1 MADIEFLDLSEA
13 EQYTVFY
20 EASHNNNYAAYVRGR
35 RCVDDESLFKEFS
48 AAFQFPYYFGMNV
61 AAFDECMTDLSWLSF
76 EGIFLL
82 IDHFGDVY
90 KGRKADQNWLCD
102 ILKQFQR
109 EWNARGVKM
118 RVIICGQY
126 VLTAVN
132 GNPIIYEGQTYNE
145 STGEIE
151 GAATGNPTSY
161 PVNGTSYDLTWQNG
175 RQLSSFS
182 KVNTALPSGRWTV
195 SYKYDTDGIRTEKRV
210 PRGNRGLYTV
220 YTYITQNGKIM
231 RQSDNRGIA
240 AQVLDFVYDESG
252 KPFALNYSTNN
263 GSSFTTY
270 YYILNLQGDVVGL
283 TDASGTFVAQ
293 YTYNAWGE
301 VLTATGN
308 MAGINP
314 LRYRGYYYDSETGF
328 YYLQSRYYD
337 PANHRFINADSYA
350 STGQGCIGTNM
361 FAYCLNNPVTATDPT
376 GYDSTTDSNGNGI
389 ADYLEIRWFVQ
400 TEKAKIQ
407 LASKNG
413 ALRDVTE
420 EVDKALKY
428 ACFIGDAYRALIES
442 GGPIFR
448 AEMSV
453 YALKKFYTM
462 VNHEAEWDIKRKAQW
477 ESTIGTTFPGY
488 DTVVLYHN
496 QAMTPEM
503 IGNYTYGVIGEAF
516 GFPID
521 TLLAGSFVAAGFPT
535 EGAELINEYTDWN
548 YIRRGYYHI
557 SLDGAY

>member
-1 MADIEFLDLSEA
+1 MSGV
-13 EQYTVFY
+13 Q
-20 EASHNNNYAAYVRGR
+20 
-35 RCVDDESLFKEFS
+35 
-48 AAFQFPYYFGMNV
+48 QP
-61 AAFDECMTDLSWLSF
+61 
-76 EGIFLL
+76 FLL
-82 IDHFGDVY
+82 
-90 KGRKADQNWLCD
+90 KLSA
-102 ILKQFQR
+102 
-109 EWNARGVKM
+109 
-118 RVIICGQY
+118 
-126 VLTAVN
+126 
-132 GNPIIYEGQTYNE
+132 
-145 STGEIE
+145 
-151 GAATGNPTSY
+151 GA
-161 PVNGTSYDLTWQNG
+161 LE
-175 RQLSSFS
+175 
-182 KVNTALPSGRWTV
+182 AL
-195 SYKYDTDGIRTEKRV
+195 GIRTVECV
-210 PRGNRGLYTV
+210 QMHAV
-220 YTYITQNGKIM
+220 GKLGQ
-231 RQSDNRGIA
+231 RAHLA
-240 AQVLDFVYDESG
+240 ALQLLDKFVHIVAAGKLQFACQQPIHGVLDRNGQHLAAVVDHDIELLFGVLNTVGAGDGIHAAAAIGEDIAPRRAGNFLAGGTQQRNVADDYLPAHAVGGGEAAGADGLGRDCEPAHDIFSSVNGVHLFRSLSSALLEHFVLERHELG
-252 KPFALNYSTNN
+252 GQVNIVLMREVEALDLRPQRAHAVGAGALYLLERRQLVDKLAV
-263 GSSFTTY
+263 FKY
-270 YYILNLQGDVVGL
+270 RHLELNRAEAVHDLGLPACLGVADLKGPGVVNDLVVQGDVVGL

-301 VLTATGN
+301 VLTATGSI
-308 MAGINP
+308 AGINP

-516 GFPID
+516 GFSID

>member
-1 MADIEFLDLSEA
+1 MMADIEFLDLSEA

-132 GNPIIYEGQTYNE
+132 GNTIIYEGQTYNE

-151 GAATGNPTSY
+151 GAATGNPTTY
-161 PVNGTSYDLTWQNG
+161 YIDGVANTLTWTQG
-175 RQLSSFS
+175 RQLARVSKPGAGVTLSS
-182 KVNTALPSGRWTV
+182 TYT
-195 SYKYDTDGIRTEKRV
+195 YDADGIRTSKSV
-210 PRGNRGLYTV
+210 PINRRGLKR
-220 YTYITQNGKIM
+220 TYSYVTQNGKLV
-231 RQSDNRGIA
+231 RQSWLNITM
-240 AQVLDFVYDESG
+240 DFIYDESG
-252 KPFALNYSTNN
+252 RPFALVYTN
-263 GSSFTTY
+263 GPADPVVY
-270 YYILNLQGDVVGL
+270 YYVLNLQGDVVGL

-301 VLTATGN
+301 ILSSTGD

-314 LRYRGYYYDSETGF
+314 LRYRGYYYDFETGF

-337 PANHRFINADSYA
+337 PVTHRFINADSYA
-350 STGQGCIGTNM
+350 STNPSNAIACNM
-361 FAYCLNNPVTATDPT
+361 FAYCGNNPVINL
-376 GYDSTTDSNGNGI
+376 S
-389 ADYLEIRWFVQ
+389 
-400 TEKAKIQ
+400 
-407 LASKNG
+407 
-413 ALRDVTE
+413 
-420 EVDKALKY
+420 
-428 ACFIGDAYRALIES
+428 LI
-442 GGPIFR
+442 
-448 AEMSV
+448 
-453 YALKKFYTM
+453 
-462 VNHEAEWDIKRKAQW
+462 
-477 ESTIGTTFPGY
+477 
-488 DTVVLYHN
+488 
-496 QAMTPEM
+496 
-503 IGNYTYGVIGEAF
+503 
-516 GFPID
+516 
-521 TLLAGSFVAAGFPT
+521 
-535 EGAELINEYTDWN
+535 
-548 YIRRGYYHI
+548 HI
-557 SLDGAY
+557 

>member
-1 MADIEFLDLSEA
+1 MMADIEFLDLSEA

-132 GNPIIYEGQTYNE
+132 GNTIIYEGQTYNE

-161 PVNGTSYDLTWQNG
+161 YIDGVANTLTWTQG
-175 RQLSSFS
+175 RQLARVSKPGAGVTLSS
-182 KVNTALPSGRWTV
+182 TYT
-195 SYKYDTDGIRTEKRV
+195 YDADGIRTSKSV
-210 PRGNRGLYTV
+210 PINRRGLKR
-220 YTYITQNGKIM
+220 TYSYVTQNGKIV
-231 RQSDNRGIA
+231 RQSWVNNTI
-240 AQVLDFVYDESG
+240 DFIYDESG
-252 KPFALNYSTNN
+252 RPFALVYTN
-263 GSSFTTY
+263 GPADPVVY
-270 YYILNLQGDVVGL
+270 YYVLNLQGDVVGL

-301 VLTATGN
+301 ILSSTGD

-314 LRYRGYYYDSETGF
+314 LRYRGYYYDFETGF

-350 STGQGCIGTNM
+350 STGQGIAGTNM
-361 FAYCLNNPVTATDPT
+361 FAYCKNNPVIFKDNSGESAESVIGLFKILYIYFRLHQCVQKDIIMKYKYMNLVDEVTVKRTNGTNGRMDLYSHGLVWEIKHGENPKIAKDQANSYVGGTITSRKIDKGKLVKDLGDGGIFEGSCSIVIFGDIYDISYNSPTDGVVLYEFNKRQEQEYELVP
-376 GYDSTTDSNGNGI
+376 
-389 ADYLEIRWFVQ
+389 Q
-400 TEKAKIQ
+400 TEKSYAPMIPFAFVPVPAGQ
-407 LASKNG
+407 PVGGFFPPG
-413 ALRDVTE
+413 ALYPWVQQ
-420 EVDKALKY
+420 VK
-428 ACFIGDAYRALIES
+428 
-442 GGPIFR
+442 
-448 AEMSV
+448 
-453 YALKKFYTM
+453 
-462 VNHEAEWDIKRKAQW
+462 
-477 ESTIGTTFPGY
+477 
-488 DTVVLYHN
+488 
-496 QAMTPEM
+496 
-503 IGNYTYGVIGEAF
+503 
-516 GFPID
+516 
-521 TLLAGSFVAAGFPT
+521 
-535 EGAELINEYTDWN
+535 
-548 YIRRGYYHI
+548 
-557 SLDGAY
+557 

>member
-1 MADIEFLDLSEA
+1 MIFTSSQQASPLWQKAMAAGASTTAPIVSEA
-13 EQYTVFY
+13 DGCDFPQRQILQVREM
-20 EASHNNNYAAYVRGR
+20 AA
-35 RCVDDESLFKEFS
+35 LFE
-48 AAFQFPYYFGMNV
+48 
-61 AAFDECMTDLSWLSF
+61 
-76 EGIFLL
+76 
-82 IDHFGDVY
+82 H
-90 KGRKADQNWLCD
+90 
-102 ILKQFQR
+102 
-109 EWNARGVKM
+109 
-118 RVIICGQY
+118 
-126 VLTAVN
+126 
-132 GNPIIYEGQTYNE
+132 EGQRLV
-145 STGEIE
+145 STQ
-151 GAATGNPTSY
+151 TVRHDY
-161 PVNGTSYDLTWQNG
+161 LT
-175 RQLSSFS
+175 L
-182 KVNTALPSGRWTV
+182 
-195 SYKYDTDGIRTEKRV
+195 
-210 PRGNRGLYTV
+210 
-220 YTYITQNGKIM
+220 NGKVVRETVWNNDTLTDVM
-231 RQSDNRGIA
+231 
-240 AQVLDFVYDESG
+240 DFIYDESG
-252 KPFALNYSTNN
+252 RPFALNYSAN
-263 GSSFTTY
+263 GTDLVTY

-516 GFPID
+516 GFSID